1 MKANKNL
8 EGSQSFLSID
18 ADSLSKRGVT
28 LTLQR
33 LLMSKKKRDIP
44 VRLISMLL
52 LAAIFAAV
60 YLGIAWNRYQRM
72 AESEAKQVAESVGS
86 LLHADHIAALSDD
99 ANSPE
104 ATLVQESLTNLV
116 EITDSIH
123 YAYILEENGSDIA
136 IVADSDVE
144 IGGLRPTRHS
154 CEAIVDI
161 NRQPF
166 STGESVVSEAI
177 STPCGNWIRA
187 LVPLSAAKSDDVV
200 AVLGLSYLASEW
212 NAQLWSKMVL
222 DILIVIFV
230 IMLLLLI
237 LHLQQQNRKYR
248 IAERSRLESE
258 RSKTVFFSQLPGM
271 GYRCKNNSNWTMEF
285 VSEGCYDLT
294 GYKAENLLDDR
305 DLSYRDIIAPDY
317 RQLISDKWQ
326 RVLLHKDEYRDEY
339 EIVTKDGTSKWVMEV
354 GQGVYDCNGEIE
366 ALEGIVLDISG
377 RKKKELQITKL
388 KERDFLTNLYNRPYL
403 KKEAIRLDQPEFLPL
418 TVVVC
423 DIDGLSVINDAYGY
437 IEGDYLIRSTA
448 QLIKNCLEDTDV
460 LAHYGGGSFS
470 ILMPNTSFEEA
481 VQFESELR
489 SAIDCYNRVQTKA
502 LYAISVTIGHSTKY
516 SSTQK
521 MYEVRKKAKE
531 QLTRR
536 KMLNQNSSHS
546 AVVSS
551 IMAALYAKSQETEEH
566 GQRLGQLCLMIGK
579 ELGLPQ
585 RDLEDLQLLSKLH
598 DIGKIGID
606 DRILNKPGKLNEEE
620 WIEMKQHPE
629 IGYSI
634 AMTTPQLADIA
645 EYILTHHERWDGKGY
660 PRGLQGEE
668 IPLVSRILSIADAF
682 DAMVSER
689 VYQKAKTV
697 EEALIEIEENAGT
710 QFDPQ
715 IAMSFVNLMRRKEKS
730 S

>member
-1 MKANKNL
+1 M
-8 EGSQSFLSID
+8 
-18 ADSLSKRGVT
+18 
-28 LTLQR
+28 
-33 LLMSKKKRDIP
+33 
-44 VRLISMLL
+44 
-52 LAAIFAAV
+52 
-60 YLGIAWNRYQRM
+60 
-72 AESEAKQVAESVGS
+72 
-86 LLHADHIAALSDD
+86 
-99 ANSPE
+99 
-104 ATLVQESLTNLV
+104 
-116 EITDSIH
+116 
-123 YAYILEENGSDIA
+123 
-136 IVADSDVE
+136 
-144 IGGLRPTRHS
+144 
-154 CEAIVDI
+154 
-161 NRQPF
+161 
-166 STGESVVSEAI
+166 
-177 STPCGNWIRA
+177 
-187 LVPLSAAKSDDVV
+187 
-200 AVLGLSYLASEW
+200 
-212 NAQLWSKMVL
+212 
-222 DILIVIFV
+222 
-230 IMLLLLI
+230 
-237 LHLQQQNRKYR
+237 
-248 IAERSRLESE
+248 
-258 RSKTVFFSQLPGM
+258 
-271 GYRCKNNSNWTMEF
+271 
-285 VSEGCYDLT
+285 
-294 GYKAENLLDDR
+294 
-305 DLSYRDIIAPDY
+305 
-317 RQLISDKWQ
+317 
-326 RVLLHKDEYRDEY
+326 
-339 EIVTKDGTSKWVMEV
+339 
-354 GQGVYDCNGEIE
+354 
-366 ALEGIVLDISG
+366 
-377 RKKKELQITKL
+377 
-388 KERDFLTNLYNRPYL
+388 
-403 KKEAIRLDQPEFLPL
+403 
-418 TVVVC
+418 
-423 DIDGLSVINDAYGY
+423 
-437 IEGDYLIRSTA
+437 IRSPA
-448 QLIKNCLEDTDV
+448 QFLKNCLEDTDH

-489 SAIDCYNRVQTKA
+489 SAIDSYNRVQTKA
-502 LYAISVTIGHSTKY
+502 LYAISVTIGHSTKN

-606 DRILNKPGKLNEEE
+606 DSILNKPGKLNEEE

-660 PRGLQGEE
+660 PRGLEGEE

-730 S
+730 A